1 MAEPISVPLP
11 DGRRVVVHE
20 AGAAAGDARLA
31 VVWHHGSP
39 QSGAL
44 YEPLTSSAAGRGI
57 RLISFGRASYGGSSP
72 NPGRDIASVG
82 RDVIAIADALELD
95 GFAVMGA
102 SGGGPH
108 ALASAAVM
116 PGRVRAVATFASVA
130 PFT

>member
-44 YEPLTSSAAGRGI
+44 FEPLTSAAAARGI
-57 RLISFGRASYGGSSP
+57 RLISFGRPSYGGSSP
-72 NPGRDIASVG
+72 HPGRNVGSVG
-82 RDVIAIADALELD
+82 RGGMGIADALELD
-95 GFAVMGA
+95 
-102 SGGGPH
+102 
-108 ALASAAVM
+108 
-116 PGRVRAVATFASVA
+116 AVAGLGAAGGRPPA
-130 PFT
+130 PCV